1 MTKPLVFVNDNS
13 EPRLRHHLEE
23 KIQWK
28 LGQKEEGMR
37 ENEGGRDGGVEKS
50 GSGNR
55 EVLSCFFIKPLT
67 KQKGGQ
73 RECPSQSKA
82 HLATRREV

>member
-1 MTKPLVFVNDNS
+1 
-13 EPRLRHHLEE
+13 
-23 KIQWK
+23 
-28 LGQKEEGMR
+28 MR